1 MALVAERTPGLHGEL
16 GVGGLTPDL
25 SESLQRYLEHPNA
38 PQLFQEL
45 LFDAQTAWFAGN
57 LRRSVLELAV
67 ACEIVVTRHFFADE
81 SPAGAAFDYL
91 EDQGRIRVRVLD
103 LMTVFL
109 RRGHRSRSE
118 RPDEYRDLDHLFR
131 CRNKVAHRGELSY
144 QDDGGPE
151 CMLILRCCEM
161 VEFDPGLGG
170 VARRPAEDGFGSRL
184 TFDWTRWARRPRVTK
199 R

>member
-1 MALVAERTPGLHGEL
+1 MLQDTRWTDEPDREVGKGGMALVAERTPGLHGEL
-16 GVGGLTPDL
+16 GVGRLTPDL

-45 LFDAQTAWFAGN
+45 LSDAQTAWFAGH

-67 ACEIVVTRHFFADE
+67 ACEIVVKRHFFADE

-109 RRGHRSRSE
+109 RGATASAV
-118 RPDEYRDLDHLFR
+118 
-131 CRNKVAHRGELSY
+131 NV
-144 QDDGGPE
+144 
-151 CMLILRCCEM
+151 
-161 VEFDPGLGG
+161 
-170 VARRPAEDGFGSRL
+170 L
-184 TFDWTRWARRPRVTK
+184 TSIGTSTTC
-199 R
+199 